1 MFKYACERGTYIIAN
16 QILNKKQVVQKKHNP
31 LELLMYNPEVSN
43 NTKLSDKIN
52 PKPFAKR
59 K

>member
-16 QILNKKQVVQKKHNP
+16 QIVNKKQVVQKKHNP
-31 LELLMYNPEVSN
+31 LEFLMYNPKVSN
-43 NTKLSDKIN
+43 KAKLSDKIN
-52 PKPFAKR
+52 RKSFAKR